1 MKKSEVRIVPVAADC
16 DRRRA
21 DPKNPTERM
30 SAAATSRW
38 SNLATDLST
47 ESTKSIKPR
56 PNQAQSSP
64 IKPNRAISCLDALQS
79 RPPAPATS
87 STPSMPTTN
96 VHQIRNP
103 QFQSNPDKA
112 SQSRSKCFGT
122 VFVAPRSQ
130 PPSLHIVVSPTQ
142 HTANCT
148 SLLRHTAIEPC
159 QSRFPSNPVK
169 AGQTNPRSEK
179 AVVNER
185 ISELTSENHSLIHIL
200 PDSSLASG
208 SLTPASLAAPANPQS
223 PLEVTLGRTQS
234 HHFILCLLA
243 FSLSIQ
249 FHPIPPNS
257 T

>member
-1 MKKSEVRIVPVAADC
+1 MKISEDRIVPVAAVC
-16 DRRRA
+16 DRRQTA
-21 DPKNPTERM
+21 PKNPAEC
-30 SAAATSRW
+30 W
-38 SNLATDLST
+38 SVTTFVRKPQIEPVTLALHS
-47 ESTKSIKPR
+47 PR
-56 PNQAQSSP
+56 QSSL